1 MEEKQMAGISRKYC
15 TIKIDSEK
23 SVDNEITIS
32 KIADGYSALYD
43 RAANTIDISRIEQV
57 QIKMILDE
65 LKRNG
70 INATPIESP
79 MLEKLNERMD
89 TVLGKKDANP
99 QPASTKKEKPQE
111 PEIVKEKLFSNYDP
125 YEFLI
130 GATIELEHT
139 NDVIEAMRIA
149 SDHLDETPDYY
160 SKLLTYVEPDE
171 DPVDKLKQKDT
182 EEEYPT
188 EACDDTQAMQ
198 EYQTPGGSNINV
210 GRMIKNMSRMK
221 MPKFDSKRN
230 LADRFKVMFKMR
242 SPKDDM
248 NAALNARESYD
259 IVGRFEDETQAVNA
273 LKALLTKKRDA
284 QLLKDKNGINIVIV
298 KE

>member
-1 MEEKQMAGISRKYC
+1 MDKKEVAGVNNQPTLKKFS
-15 TIKIDSEK
+15 ID
-23 SVDNEITIS
+23 
-32 KIADGYSALYD
+32 L
-43 RAANTIDISRIEQV
+43 
-57 QIKMILDE
+57 
-65 LKRNG
+65 
-70 INATPIESP
+70 
-79 MLEKLNERMD
+79 LNERINV
-89 TVLGKKDANP
+89 VLGKNAAT
-99 QPASTKKEKPQE
+99 QPAAKKKKKESEKPQE
-111 PEIVKEKLFSNYDP
+111 PEIVKENLFSQYDP

-139 NDVIEAMRIA
+139 SDVIEAMRIA
-149 SDHLDETPDYY
+149 SDHLDEVSDYY

-171 DPVDKLKQKDT
+171 DPVDKLKQKK
-182 EEEYPT
+182 EE
-188 EACDDTQAMQ
+188 CDDTQAMQ

-248 NAALNARESYD
+248 NAALQSRESYN
-259 IVGRFEDETQAVNA
+259 IVGRFEDEKQANDA
-273 LKALLTKKRDA
+273 LRALLNKKREA

>member
-1 MEEKQMAGISRKYC
+1 MLIGEILMDKNIVAGIKNQPNPKELS
-15 TIKIDSEK
+15 ID
-23 SVDNEITIS
+23 
-32 KIADGYSALYD
+32 L
-43 RAANTIDISRIEQV
+43 
-57 QIKMILDE
+57 
-65 LKRNG
+65 
-70 INATPIESP
+70 
-79 MLEKLNERMD
+79 LNERINA
-89 TVLGKKDANP
+89 VLGKNAAT
-99 QPASTKKEKPQE
+99 QPAAKKTKKDKPQE
-111 PEIVKEKLFSNYDP
+111 PQIVKEEIVKEEIVKEENLFSKYDP
-125 YEFLI
+125 YEFLV

-139 NDVIEAMRIA
+139 SDVIEAMRIA

-171 DPVDKLKQKDT
+171 DPIEDLKQKQ
-182 EEEYPT
+182 EESEYPT

-221 MPKFDSKRN
+221 MPKFDSRRN

-248 NAALNARESYD
+248 NAALQSRESYTV
-259 IVGRFEDETQAVNA
+259 VGRFEDEAQANNA
-273 LKALLTKKRDA
+273 LKALLIKKRDA
-284 QLLKDKNGINIVIV
+284 QLLKDKNGVNIIIV

>member
-1 MEEKQMAGISRKYC
+1 MLIGELKMDKNIVAGINNQPNPKEFS
-15 TIKIDSEK
+15 ID
-23 SVDNEITIS
+23 
-32 KIADGYSALYD
+32 L
-43 RAANTIDISRIEQV
+43 
-57 QIKMILDE
+57 
-65 LKRNG
+65 
-70 INATPIESP
+70 
-79 MLEKLNERMD
+79 LNERINA
-89 TVLGKKDANP
+89 VLGKDAAT
-99 QPASTKKEKPQE
+99 QPAAKKEKKDKPQE
-111 PEIVKEKLFSNYDP
+111 PQIVKEEIVKENLFSKYDP

-139 NDVIEAMRIA
+139 DDVIEAMRIA

-171 DPVDKLKQKDT
+171 DPIDKLKQKDK

-188 EACDDTQAMQ
+188 EACDDTQAIK
-198 EYQTPGGSNINV
+198 EYQTPGGSSINV

-221 MPKFDSKRN
+221 MPKFDSRRN
-230 LADRFKVMFKMR
+230 LADRFKIMFKMR

-248 NAALNARESYD
+248 NAALQSRESYN
-259 IVGRFEDETQAVNA
+259 IVGRFEDEKQANDA
-273 LKALLTKKRDA
+273 LKALLNKKREA